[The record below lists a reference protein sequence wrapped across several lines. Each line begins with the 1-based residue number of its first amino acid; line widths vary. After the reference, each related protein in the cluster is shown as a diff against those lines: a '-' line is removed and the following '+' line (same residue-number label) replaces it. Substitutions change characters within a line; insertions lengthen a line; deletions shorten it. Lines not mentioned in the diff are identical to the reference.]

1 MKGREVS
8 FQDYQSI
15 PDVFWGT
22 VKTHP
27 ELLFL
32 QARTERGFTRYTYQA
47 TLDRVKQI
55 AEYLRDKGFSPN
67 ERVAVVGGNCPEWI
81 FSYLGILWAGGVVVP
96 LDARATPT
104 EWTHLMN
111 HSESRFL
118 FAASELCSDI
128 AKQKEVI
135 PNLQEIIAFSGEKG
149 DTNLPSI
156 FQGCK
161 GLMEPPERERGD
173 LAVILYTSGT
183 TGTSKGV
190 MLTHGNLL
198 ANVEQCVRGFDMDET
213 DRFFSVLPIHHAFE
227 STGGFLSPMAAGASV
242 TIARSLKSKELLE
255 DLREVRPTIFLLVP
269 LFLEKFHQ
277 GIEKDLK
284 KTSFG
289 KRSLFHLLK
298 TGAKICNPIT
308 SGAASKRF
316 FHPIRTKMGLDRLRI
331 LVSGGAP
338 LPRPLSREYEMLG
351 FPVCQGYGLS
361 ETAPVLSVNVPGRC
375 RNESVGP
382 PLSEVEI
389 KIFDPD
395 TKGVGEIA
403 VKGPNIMRGY
413 YLNEQATRKAFF
425 EGWFFTGDLGKIDQ
439 DGYLYVTGRKKSLIV
454 TKGGKKISPEEI
466 EEELLKS
473 PFVKETIVV
482 ERSHPRTKTEEIH
495 AIIHPD
501 FEALDRYGKEK
512 GITISDRVIQELL
525 GQHVNKVNSVL
536 SEYKRIRNF
545 SVREEEFP
553 KTTTQKIKRYL
564 FEEGGIEIRSS
575 KI

>member
-1 MKGREVS
+1 MECRE
-8 FQDYQSI
+8 I
-15 PDVFWGT
+15 PFKNYEKITDSLIHT
-22 VKTHP
+22 VEIHP
-27 ELLFL
+27 DLPFL
-32 QARTERGFTRYTYQA
+32 RRREGEKFKIYTYQ
-47 TLDRVKQI
+47 TVLDRVRKIGDYLKQQGLA
-55 AEYLRDKGFSPN
+55 AE
-67 ERVAVVGGNCPEWI
+67 ERAAVLGNNSPEWI
-81 FSYLGILWAGGVVVP
+81 CSYLGILWAGGVVVP
-96 LDARATPT
+96 LDARATVV
-104 EWTHLMN
+104 EWVHLMN
-111 HSESRFL
+111 HSGCRFL
-118 FAASELCSDI
+118 FAAPEPWGEI
-128 AKQKEVI
+128 ERQKEVI
-135 PNLQEIIAFSGEKG
+135 PSLQKIIAFSGEKG
-149 DTNLPSI
+149 DFNLPFV
-156 FQGCK
+156 FQGRE
-161 GLMEPPERERGD
+161 GLMEPQRRVRGD

-198 ANVEQCVRGFDMDET
+198 ANVEQCIRAFDMDET

-227 STGGFLSPMAAGASV
+227 STGGLLAPMAAGASV

-255 DLREVRPTIFLLVP
+255 DLRDVRPTIFLLVP

-284 KTSFG
+284 KASFG
-289 KRSLFHLLK
+289 KRSLFRLLK
-298 TGAKICNPIT
+298 TGAKICNPFT
-308 SGAASKRF
+308 SGAASKKF
-316 FHPIRTKMGLDRLRI
+316 FRPIRSAMGLDKLRI

-338 LPRPLSREYEMLG
+338 LPRPLSRAYEMLG

-361 ETAPVLSVNVPGRC
+361 ETAPVLSVNIPGRC
-375 RNESVGP
+375 KNESVGP
-382 PLSEVEI
+382 PLSGVEVR
-389 KIFDPD
+389 IFDPD
-395 TKGVGEIA
+395 PEGAGEIA
-403 VKGPNIMRGY
+403 VRGPNIMKGY
-413 YLNEQATRKAFF
+413 YLNEQATRQSFF
-425 EGWFFTGDLGKIDQ
+425 EGWFFTGDLGKMDK

-454 TKGGKKISPEEI
+454 TRGGKKISPEEI

-473 PFVKETIVV
+473 PFVHETIVV
-482 ERSHPRTKTEEIH
+482 ARSHPRTKTEEIH

-536 SEYKRIRNF
+536 SKYKRIRNF